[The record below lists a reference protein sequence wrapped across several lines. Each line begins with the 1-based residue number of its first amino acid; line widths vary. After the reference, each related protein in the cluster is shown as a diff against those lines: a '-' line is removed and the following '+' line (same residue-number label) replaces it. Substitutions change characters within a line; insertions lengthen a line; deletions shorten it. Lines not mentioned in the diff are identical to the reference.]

1 MAIGRTNVGGAGAS
15 GGEIKITA
23 PAGVKVIAV
32 NTATGETHTRTANS
46 NGETT
51 FKGLPE
57 GTYEVHIEQGSQ
69 TSYTLDVAVAYK
81 TTLKL
86 GWSKVYGIA
95 RDITDPS
102 PLWTRTNDAVGMN
115 ATASNG
121 TAAGASDFSLYY
133 PWREIQ
139 RVTLATGDVMV
150 RIPKFWFRR
159 YRDGDIEHIEIADTA
174 IPGYVLHPA
183 FAHSGAEKDSIYV
196 GAYKSSNNNR
206 SVSGEKIST
215 ASQQSWFRDFAVE
228 KGTGWGILDI
238 STLSAIQFLILVEFA
253 TNDVQGNIGQGVSIG
268 AAVITGTSDSISG
281 LTGSAD
287 RTSSRCDVVWRGLE
301 SLWGNIPEHIDGLT
315 RQGYSYSVCN
325 SPDKYAE
332 GNGTYYETI
341 SYSGPTGSYQNYGS
355 YITAIGLD
363 SENPHIILPTTVSAT
378 LGSAETFFCDDYLD
392 YTGSVDFPRTMVHG
406 GSYSSGCGL
415 FAMQTI
421 KSAADGTFS
430 AASRLI
436 YIP

>member
-32 NTATGETHTRTANS
+32 NTATGKTHARTANS
-46 NGETT
+46 NGEAT

-57 GTYEVHIEQGSQ
+57 GNYEVHIEQDGQ
-69 TSYTLDVAVAYK
+69 TGYTLTVVVAYK
-81 TTLKL
+81 TSLKL
-86 GWSKVYGIA
+86 GWSKVYGIS

-150 RIPKFWFRR
+150 KIPKFWFRR

-174 IPGYVLHPA
+174 IPGYELHPA
-183 FAHSGAEKDSIYV
+183 FAHSGVEKDCIYV

-215 ASQQSWFRDFAVE
+215 ASNQSWFRNFAVK

-238 STLSAIQFLILVEFA
+238 ATLSAIQLLILVEFA
-253 TNDVQGNIGQGVSIG
+253 TNDVQGNIGQGVSVG
-268 AAVITGTSDSISG
+268 DAVITGTADSISG

-287 RTSSRCDVVWRGLE
+287 RTSLVCDVVWRGLE
-301 SLWGNIPEHIDGLT
+301 SLWGNIPEHIDGLC
-315 RQGYSYSVCN
+315 RWGSSYTVCE
-325 SPDKYAE
+325 SREKYDE
-332 GNGTYYETI
+332 DNGTYYKEI
-341 SYSGPTGSYQNYGS
+341 SYSGPGGLYLNYGS

-392 YTGSVDFPRTMVHG
+392 YTMETVGPRTMVHG
-406 GSYSSGCGL
+406 GSYDSGCGL

-421 KSAADGTFS
+421 KSAADGTVQ